1 LLKSLNIPSTG
12 ELYKPQN
19 DVLYCVW
26 KNKVKDKRLSMSD
39 LNAKSQE
46 TTRYLGPLQE
56 TPVMPKRVTGPLDEP
71 LPWVIDFRV
80 VGTPS
85 TIQVRVAETM
95 TIGRSDPE
103 SGTEPD
109 INLAPFG
116 AHVLGVS
123 RKHAVVK
130 AKNDRLTVLDT
141 GSANG
146 TRLNGFALVPNQ
158 EYRLRHGDELTVG
171 QLHLQVMFVF
181 VPVSQKDTAEMA
193 AAHTA
198 PAVTDP
204 SLTIPKLGS
213 GQHVLVVE
221 DDIDVATV
229 IGMILEHAGFKV
241 TVLNNAEAAVGF
253 VTKTMP
259 DAIVLDLMLPDMS
272 GLDLAR
278 YVRKQEQPGQHV
290 AVVVVSGA
298 TGGFQMNQAK
308 QAGVDLFLGKPVGVS
323 EIVQAFTTL
332 VPQM

>member
-1 LLKSLNIPSTG
+1 MNSLNDNN
-12 ELYKPQN
+12 Q
-19 DVLYCVW
+19 
-26 KNKVKDKRLSMSD
+26 DK
-39 LNAKSQE
+39 
-46 TTRYLGPLQE
+46 TRYLGPLQQ
-56 TPVMPKRVTGPLDEP
+56 TPVMPSRVTGPLDEP

-85 TIQVRVAETM
+85 TIQVRVTETM
-95 TIGRSDPE
+95 AIGRGDPE
-103 SGTEPD
+103 HAVEPD
-109 INLAPFG
+109 INLSPFG

-123 RKHAVVK
+123 RRHAIVS
-130 AKNDRLTVLDT
+130 AKNDRLTVMDA

-181 VPVSQKDTAEMA
+181 VPVNNT
-193 AAHTA
+193 TA
-198 PAVTDP
+198 PYRATDP

-221 DDIDVATV
+221 DDTDVASV
-229 IGMILEHAGFKV
+229 IGMILEHAGFRV
-241 TVLNNAEAAVGF
+241 TILNNAEAAVGL
-253 VTKTMP
+253 VTKSMP

-290 AVVVVSGA
+290 SLVVVSGA

-323 EIVQAFTTL
+323 ELVQAFTTL

>member
-1 LLKSLNIPSTG
+1 M
-12 ELYKPQN
+12 
-19 DVLYCVW
+19 D
-26 KNKVKDKRLSMSD
+26 D
-39 LNAKSQE
+39 LNGKHLDK
-46 TTRYLGPLQE
+46 TRYLGPLQE
-56 TPVMPKRVTGPLDEP
+56 TPVMPMRVTGPLDEP

-103 SGTEPD
+103 MASEPD
-109 INLAPFG
+109 INLAPYG

-123 RKHAVVK
+123 RKHAVVS
-130 AKNDRLTVLDT
+130 AKHDRLMIADLS
-141 GSANG
+141 SANG

-181 VPVSQKDTAEMA
+181 VPVQETPEVPSTAATAE
-193 AAHTA
+193 TA
-198 PAVTDP
+198 DP
-204 SLTIPKLGS
+204 NMGIPKLGN

-221 DDIDVATV
+221 DDTDVATV

-241 TVLNNAEAAVGF
+241 TIMNNAEAAVGF

-290 AVVVVSGA
+290 ALVVVSGA

-323 EIVQAFTTL
+323 ELVQAFATL
-332 VPQM
+332 APQL

>member
-1 LLKSLNIPSTG
+1 
-12 ELYKPQN
+12 
-19 DVLYCVW
+19 
-26 KNKVKDKRLSMSD
+26 MSD
-39 LNAKSQE
+39 LNGKSKDV
-46 TTRYLGPLQE
+46 TRHLGPLQE
-56 TPVMPKRVTGPLDEP
+56 TPVMTSRVVTGPLDEP

-95 TIGRSDPE
+95 MIGRSDPE
-103 SGTEPD
+103 TAVEPD
-109 INLAPFG
+109 VNLAPYG

-123 RKHAVVK
+123 RKHAIVR
-130 AKNDRLTVLDT
+130 AKNDRLTVMDT

-171 QLHLQVMFVF
+171 QLHLQVMFAF
-181 VPVSQKDTAEMA
+181 VPVTNTKDTAEMTTASTMA
-193 AAHTA
+193 A
-198 PAVTDP
+198 PDP
-204 SLTIPKLGS
+204 SLTIPKLGD

-221 DDIDVATV
+221 DDTDVASV

-241 TVLNNAEAAVGF
+241 TIMNNAEAAVGF

-308 QAGVDLFLGKPVGVS
+308 QAGVDLFLGKPVGVA
-323 EIVQAFTTL
+323 ELVQAFTTL

>member
-1 LLKSLNIPSTG
+1 MDNLND
-12 ELYKPQN
+12 N
-19 DVLYCVW
+19 
-26 KNKVKDKRLSMSD
+26 N
-39 LNAKSQE
+39 QE
-46 TTRYLGPLQE
+46 KTRYLGPLQQ
-56 TPVMPKRVTGPLDEP
+56 TPVMPARMVTGPLDEP

-85 TIQVRVAETM
+85 TIQVRVSETM
-95 TIGRSDPE
+95 TIGRGDPE
-103 SGTEPD
+103 HAVEPD
-109 INLAPFG
+109 INLSPFG

-123 RKHAVVK
+123 RKHALVN
-130 AKNDRLTVLDT
+130 AKNDRLTVMDA

-181 VPVSQKDTAEMA
+181 VPVNSS
-193 AAHTA
+193 TA
-198 PAVTDP
+198 PYKADP

-221 DDIDVATV
+221 DDNDVASV
-229 IGMILEHAGFKV
+229 IGMILEHAGFRV
-241 TVLNNAEAAVGF
+241 TILNNAEAAVGL
-253 VTKTMP
+253 VTKSMP

-290 AVVVVSGA
+290 SLVVVSGA

-323 EIVQAFTTL
+323 ELVQAFTTL